1 MSNYIPPYFR
11 QVQLMVDMLQQGS
24 VISDDSQQAMEA
36 IGLAKQLQV
45 PGTFSLVKVLFLFVN
60 FIE

>member
-1 MSNYIPPYFR
+1 
-11 QVQLMVDMLQQGS
+11 MVDMLQQGS

-45 PGTFSLVKVLFLFVN
+45 PGTFSLVKVLFLNCFN
-60 FIE
+60 IIE